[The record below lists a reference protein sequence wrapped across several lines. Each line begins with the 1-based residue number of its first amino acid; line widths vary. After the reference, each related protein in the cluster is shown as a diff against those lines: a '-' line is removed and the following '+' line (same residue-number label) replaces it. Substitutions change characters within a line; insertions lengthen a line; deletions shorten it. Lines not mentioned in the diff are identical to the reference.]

1 MQFRARL
8 IVGHA
13 ALLFMS
19 LVIGTVA
26 VVAMRTTS
34 SRLEAVARDLETDM
48 ISIYLLR
55 LQAEQ
60 LVSTSRGYLLT
71 GDVEKMQRFDAAAAR
86 IETTLAEMGKHQ
98 DLGPDVTRIRVAVRT
113 YNQAVKNAAQQRIAT
128 GDPRMVVS
136 FMESTL
142 GPAHERFEHEIGRLL
157 DREEDKFERASQGAR
172 RFAQRAEGIV
182 AVAIG
187 AAVLLSLSLAW
198 IFIRRLNAQYA
209 REREATEIARRAVAA
224 RDELLAVVSH
234 DLRTPLQA
242 VTMGANMLDEVAT
255 SAAMRR
261 PLAVISAAVERMQH
275 LIDELIDVARL
286 EQHGLELRRERCSGG
301 DLIESAASLFHARA
315 AKAQIE
321 VTCCADAPTSLVV
334 DRERILQVLTNLV
347 SNALRYTPSGGKIA
361 MSVEAANEAVKFAVS
376 DTGPGIPEDQVPHL
390 FDRYWQ
396 GGVKKR
402 GSLGLGLYICKQIV
416 DAHGGQL
423 GVATELGRGSTF
435 WFMLPG

>member
-1 MQFRARL
+1 
-8 IVGHA
+8 
-13 ALLFMS
+13 
-19 LVIGTVA
+19 
-26 VVAMRTTS
+26 
-34 SRLEAVARDLETDM
+34 
-48 ISIYLLR
+48 
-55 LQAEQ
+55 
-60 LVSTSRGYLLT
+60 
-71 GDVEKMQRFDAAAAR
+71 
-86 IETTLAEMGKHQ
+86 MGKHE
-98 DLGPDVTRIRVAVRT
+98 DLGADVARISSAVRT
-113 YNQAVKNAAQQRIAT
+113 YNQAVKNAAQQRIAM
-128 GDPRMVVS
+128 GDPRRVVA

-157 DREEDKFERASQGAR
+157 HREEDTFERASQSAR

-182 AVAIG
+182 AGAIG

-242 VTMGANMLDEVAT
+242 VTMGANMLDEVAI

-315 AKAQIE
+315 ANAQIE

-361 MSVEAANEAVKFAVS
+361 MSVESANEAVKFAVS

-435 WFMLPG
+435 WFMLPVQYWP

>member
-1 MQFRARL
+1 
-8 IVGHA
+8 
-13 ALLFMS
+13 MS

>member
-1 MQFRARL
+1 VQFRARL

>member
-1 MQFRARL
+1 
-8 IVGHA
+8 
-13 ALLFMS
+13 
-19 LVIGTVA
+19 
-26 VVAMRTTS
+26 
-34 SRLEAVARDLETDM
+34 
-48 ISIYLLR
+48 
-55 LQAEQ
+55 
-60 LVSTSRGYLLT
+60 
-71 GDVEKMQRFDAAAAR
+71 
-86 IETTLAEMGKHQ
+86 
-98 DLGPDVTRIRVAVRT
+98 
-113 YNQAVKNAAQQRIAT
+113 
-128 GDPRMVVS
+128 
-136 FMESTL
+136 
-142 GPAHERFEHEIGRLL
+142 
-157 DREEDKFERASQGAR
+157 
-172 RFAQRAEGIV
+172 
-182 AVAIG
+182 
-187 AAVLLSLSLAW
+187 
-198 IFIRRLNAQYA
+198 
-209 REREATEIARRAVAA
+209 
-224 RDELLAVVSH
+224 
-234 DLRTPLQA
+234 
-242 VTMGANMLDEVAT
+242 
-255 SAAMRR
+255 
-261 PLAVISAAVERMQH
+261 MQH